1 MFFIKMGAASLFSTL
16 MWDSPHLLYYLH
28 EMNIYYS
35 SIGSLARLGMLLNCS
50 KGTG

>member
-28 EMNIYYS
+28 EYILF
-35 SIGSLARLGMLLNCS
+35 IDRLIRE
-50 KGTG
+50 TRDVA